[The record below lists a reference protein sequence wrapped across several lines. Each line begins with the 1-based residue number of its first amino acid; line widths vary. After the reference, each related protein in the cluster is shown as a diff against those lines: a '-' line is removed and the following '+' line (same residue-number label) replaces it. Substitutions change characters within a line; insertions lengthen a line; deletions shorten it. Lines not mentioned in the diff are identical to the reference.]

1 MEQGDFLRS
10 STEELPLKNEE
21 IHLSMDMGDQSP
33 IDVFKLHPVKMS
45 IPGSSFAVAT
55 MTFTPPDKKKYSCT
69 FKASLVIPKG
79 GKGHVPQVTFVC
91 PKARSNTG
99 NSLLRFKRLQL
110 GESEMLPLLVRNKGV
125 IPVEFMLHLED
136 EHGAFF
142 LKGRDSTLERFCTED
157 VEEDSA
163 ENENKSSENPFLL
176 LHPGQSTKFDVIFEP
191 TLAQRL
197 EGRICV
203 VMKDKHSKKSPVK
216 LVGEGHKDE
225 FALDGLEE
233 DTQERDA
240 KSILKKNIIDAV
252 RVNHI
257 QFGNRSVGESCR
269 KTFTITNHTCT
280 KVMRFEWE
288 EKAPFQFSPKV
299 GHLHPGCAKGI
310 TVTLKSD
317 VPATFRRHLV
327 KCKVTEIN
335 LELPKEEVQDW
346 DDQMCIVTWNDT
358 TREDSADSWPDEWK
372 VVEKIPEPAHTVVEE
387 SSQEAEVYLSASVVY
402 SQVKLS
408 TVLVQFKD
416 TLLFQTRKA
425 ILRMHNT
432 GKVDLE
438 YSWKNTGDSK
448 TAQDPYLLPLLREY
462 LFINHK
468 YPKLWQENVKWQQ
481 ERPSQRLLQ
490 LWELYRRSQD
500 YEEQQEQPEQQNIDL
515 MPEGQLYLKP
525 GSLPP
530 ETVPEVLPLF
540 SISPPDGIIAPGKM
554 QTFQVGFYPMTVGK
568 FMALM
573 LCRIPNLEPAQK
585 RVWMIVKGR
594 ALERKIRR

>member
-1 MEQGDFLRS
+1 MQWLPDSGPKIDFEIHSETTPRAVGDPDVLLPIEGLRNLGMFTVSPCSGSIAPCGQQKITVQCLAGQEGACEEQLYIDITGRDPRDNPLGIPFTLTAESCLPALVEDVMSIFEEYPICS
-10 STEELPLKNEE
+10 STDLSHKLQSVKGKGLFISDKNKFIFNKVLVQQKAAAHFNIYNASSLPCDVV
-21 IHLSMDMGDQSP
+21 LSIQPLPGKDQSP

-79 GKGHVPQVTFVC
+79 SVKIKPQILTFTISGKGHVPQVTFVC

-125 IPVEFMLHLED
+125 IPVEFMLYLED

-240 KSILKKNIIDAV
+240 KSILKKNIID
-252 RVNHI
+252 
-257 QFGNRSVGESCR
+257 
-269 KTFTITNHTCT
+269 
-280 KVMRFEWE
+280 
-288 EKAPFQFSPKV
+288 
-299 GHLHPGCAKGI
+299 
-310 TVTLKSD
+310 
-317 VPATFRRHLV
+317 
-327 KCKVTEIN
+327 
-335 LELPKEEVQDW
+335 
-346 DDQMCIVTWNDT
+346 
-358 TREDSADSWPDEWK
+358 
-372 VVEKIPEPAHTVVEE
+372 
-387 SSQEAEVYLSASVVY
+387 
-402 SQVKLS
+402 
-408 TVLVQFKD
+408 
-416 TLLFQTRKA
+416 
-425 ILRMHNT
+425 
-432 GKVDLE
+432 
-438 YSWKNTGDSK
+438 
-448 TAQDPYLLPLLREY
+448 
-462 LFINHK
+462 
-468 YPKLWQENVKWQQ
+468 
-481 ERPSQRLLQ
+481 
-490 LWELYRRSQD
+490 
-500 YEEQQEQPEQQNIDL
+500 
-515 MPEGQLYLKP
+515 
-525 GSLPP
+525 
-530 ETVPEVLPLF
+530 
-540 SISPPDGIIAPGKM
+540 
-554 QTFQVGFYPMTVGK
+554 
-568 FMALM
+568 
-573 LCRIPNLEPAQK
+573 
-585 RVWMIVKGR
+585 
-594 ALERKIRR
+594 